1 MSEIRFAAIADDDRA
16 GVIALWRTCGLTRPW
31 NDPAADISFAL
42 SQPNATILAGRDGA
56 GTIVATVMVG
66 HDGHRGWVY
75 FLATDPAFRRQG
87 LGRQAMAEAEA
98 WLRARGVWKLNILV
112 RSDNDDVLAFYRDCG
127 FGDDDCVVL
136 SRRLDGRT
144 HCEPLPGADDW
155 S

>member
-1 MSEIRFAAIADDDRA
+1 MSDFRFAAITGKDSA

-75 FLATDPAFRRQG
+75 YLATDPAFRHRG
-87 LGRQAMAEAEA
+87 LGRRAMGQAEA
-98 WLRARGVWKLNILV
+98 WLRAHGVWKLNIVV
-112 RSDNDDVLAFYRDCG
+112 RGDNEDVLAFYRDCG
-127 FGDDDCVVL
+127 FDDDDCAVL
-136 SRRLDGRT
+136 SRRLDGRA
-144 HCEPLPGADDW
+144 HRQPLPGADDW
-155 S
+155 R